1 MDPDKVYEE
10 VLARERE
17 RGTDE
22 EVAVARAE
30 AAAERARLGSPHPD
44 QPRFWVSEQPPPA
57 RGDGAVETAES
68 SRPLTAQEADAVP
81 TQPAP
86 SWSSDQ
92 ALAPGAATQPAADLR
107 SGDGASM
114 QLHRAEERPEDD
126 VALQS
131 QWDNEAR
138 MQERRRLM
146 AEQAAEVNELAD
158 TGVPLVAAVDA
169 VRPPSVGP
177 LLLYVLVPVAA
188 ILIFIFGFSHGG
200 GGPAPKAAGGGAPA
214 NTLTHVTVT
223 AKNVAFDTK
232 KITVAADKQVTIH
245 FVNQDP
251 SSVQHNIAVYDS
263 PKAAKTIYKGKVIP
277 GGSDIDYTFKTP
289 KPGTYFFRCDIHPTS
304 MTGTFV
310 VK

>member
-1 MDPDKVYEE
+1 MTDRGGTELDIDLRIRLPLPLVIPLAIACVIGGLVAGFAHILLTVPPGVAAVIAAITAINIVAAFALIATRPDLGGRRAVEL
-10 VLARERE
+10 VL
-17 RGTDE
+17 
-22 EVAVARAE
+22 VAFYPVIAGIVISVTGLSAPS
-30 AAAERARLGSPHPD
+30 AERA
-44 QPRFWVSEQPPPA
+44 
-57 RGDGAVETAES
+57 
-68 SRPLTAQEADAVP
+68 
-81 TQPAP
+81 
-86 SWSSDQ
+86 
-92 ALAPGAATQPAADLR
+92 AA
-107 SGDGASM
+107 
-114 QLHRAEERPEDD
+114 
-126 VALQS
+126 
-131 QWDNEAR
+131 
-138 MQERRRLM
+138 
-146 AEQAAEVNELAD
+146 
-158 TGVPLVAAVDA
+158 
-169 VRPPSVGP
+169 
-177 LLLYVLVPVAA
+177 
-188 ILIFIFGFSHGG
+188 
-200 GGPAPKAAGGGAPA
+200 AAGGGAPA